1 VPALPALVLGGI
13 LLGISPILVRIS
25 EIGPVATAFWRLAAA
40 LVPLVV
46 IARTLERDREMP
58 LPRRW
63 AEHLAAALPGVF
75 LAGDLATWH
84 ISLYLTSVAN
94 STLLVNTT
102 PVFVTLGTWVFLRR
116 APRRSFVAA
125 LAVSAAGIVML
136 KGGPGSL
143 GGGSLLGD
151 GIALCAAAFYA
162 GYLMLIAQARQRF
175 SAMTVML
182 WSTAAAALC
191 TLPLAVAFESAW
203 VPATVTGWIVVIAL
217 GWVIHAGGQGLIA
230 YAMAWLPATFSSLT
244 LLFQPVVA
252 AILAWVVIGE
262 RLSAL
267 QVAGGVVVLAGIAL
281 ARRT

>member
-25 EIGPVATAFWRLAAA
+25 EIGPLATAFWRLAAA
-40 LVPLVV
+40 ILPLLV

-58 LPRRW
+58 LPGRW
-63 AEHLAAALPGVF
+63 AEHFAAALPGVF

-84 ISLYLTSVAN
+84 ISLHLTSVAN

-102 PVFVTLGTWVFLRR
+102 PVFVTLGTWVFLRK

-125 LAVSAAGIVML
+125 LAISVTGIVLL
-136 KGGPGSL
+136 KGGPGAL
-143 GGGSLLGD
+143 GGGDLRGD
-151 GIALCAAAFYA
+151 VVALCAAVFYA

-175 SAMTVML
+175 SAMTVMI

-191 TLPLAVAFESAW
+191 TLPLALAFEPAW
-203 VPATVTGWIVVIAL
+203 VPATLTAWLVVVAL
-217 GWVIHAGGQGLIA
+217 GWITHAGGQGLIA

-252 AILAWVVIGE
+252 AILAWVILGE
-262 RLSAL
+262 RLSGL
-267 QVAGGVVVLAGIAL
+267 QIAGGAVVLAGIAL